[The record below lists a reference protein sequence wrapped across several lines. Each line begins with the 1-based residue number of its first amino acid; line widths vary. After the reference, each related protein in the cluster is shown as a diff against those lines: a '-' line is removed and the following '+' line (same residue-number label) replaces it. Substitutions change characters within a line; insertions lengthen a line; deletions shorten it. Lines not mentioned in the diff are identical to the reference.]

1 MVHELP
7 CYALSATEHRSEPGW
22 THSTPE
28 PPRTSLWSPWLTSLP
43 ALPGLFCPA
52 ATNTDPLRRKGAE
65 KAPVAWKR
73 YDGLKFPP
81 KAAQEQQG

>member
-1 MVHELP
+1 
-7 CYALSATEHRSEPGW
+7 
-22 THSTPE
+22 
-28 PPRTSLWSPWLTSLP
+28 LWSPWLTSLP